1 MTTTKDVLL
10 PLATS
15 SLACSATLIELTI
28 PQVVRLS
35 RPTAEPLPATPLTAR
50 LAMLPRL
57 IGPQTAL
64 TVVQFGF
71 IRELRDAMDRWR
83 GPHPLHLSLSY
94 GLVSGPCRSAAY
106 NLLIAGTYAHHG
118 RASPGDFSI
127 ERFWRTKVVP
137 GLAWSVLRDSGS
149 VGGGIV
155 VAPLVVPSDASPPV
169 KFLGGLGCGAC
180 GGLCRIST
188 PSSRC
193 SYGDDV
199 ASMAWG
205 VRNSISTQV
214 AAWPRNCFTTRRSR
228 PVAWPRPARARAPSR
243 PCVYV

>member
-35 RPTAEPLPATPLTAR
+35 RPTAAPLPATPLPAR

-57 IGPQTAL
+57 IVPQTAL
-64 TVVQFGF
+64 TVVQFGC
-71 IRELRDAMDRWR
+71 IRELRDAMDRAR

-118 RASPGDFSI
+118 RAS
-127 ERFWRTKVVP
+127 
-137 GLAWSVLRDSGS
+137 
-149 VGGGIV
+149 
-155 VAPLVVPSDASPPV
+155 
-169 KFLGGLGCGAC
+169 
-180 GGLCRIST
+180 
-188 PSSRC
+188 
-193 SYGDDV
+193 
-199 ASMAWG
+199 
-205 VRNSISTQV
+205 
-214 AAWPRNCFTTRRSR
+214 
-228 PVAWPRPARARAPSR
+228 
-243 PCVYV
+243 

>member
-1 MTTTKDVLL
+1 MVKQNTALLAAEHIQHIHAAAAGKQCQKQTMTTTKDVLL

-57 IGPQTAL
+57 LGPQTAL
-64 TVVQFGF
+64 TVVQFGC

-118 RASPGDFSI
+118 RAAPGDASLA
-127 ERFWRTKVVP
+127 RFWRCLLYTSP
-137 GLAWSVLRDSGS
+137 SPRDKRQS
-149 VGGGIV
+149 
-155 VAPLVVPSDASPPV
+155 
-169 KFLGGLGCGAC
+169 
-180 GGLCRIST
+180 RM
-188 PSSRC
+188 PSS
-193 SYGDDV
+193 
-199 ASMAWG
+199 A
-205 VRNSISTQV
+205 
-214 AAWPRNCFTTRRSR
+214 
-228 PVAWPRPARARAPSR
+228 
-243 PCVYV
+243 

>member
-35 RPTAEPLPATPLTAR
+35 RPTAAPLPATPLTAR

-57 IGPQTAL
+57 LGPQTAL

-106 NLLIAGTYAHHG
+106 NLLIAGTTFV
-118 RASPGDFSI
+118 RQNRSIVKSPGDA
-127 ERFWRTKVVP
+127 RPWCAYVP
-137 GLAWSVLRDSGS
+137 AINKL
-149 VGGGIV
+149 
-155 VAPLVVPSDASPPV
+155 
-169 KFLGGLGCGAC
+169 
-180 GGLCRIST
+180 
-188 PSSRC
+188 
-193 SYGDDV
+193 
-199 ASMAWG
+199 
-205 VRNSISTQV
+205 
-214 AAWPRNCFTTRRSR
+214 
-228 PVAWPRPARARAPSR
+228 
-243 PCVYV
+243 